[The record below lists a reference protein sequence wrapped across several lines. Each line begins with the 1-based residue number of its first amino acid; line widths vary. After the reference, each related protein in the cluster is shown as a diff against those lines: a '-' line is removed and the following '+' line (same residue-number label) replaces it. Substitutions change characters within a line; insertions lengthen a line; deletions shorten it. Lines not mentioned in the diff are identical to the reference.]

1 VSRSTPRSQ
10 AVRLGALAVTLVLPL
25 AACSGGGEEGDD
37 GAVTV
42 TATEA
47 ECTPSA
53 TDLDAGVN
61 HFRVTNKGQQS
72 TELYVLRPDGSIV
85 AERENIA
92 PGIVAQVT
100 AELAAG
106 DYTLRCRAND
116 SSDGVT
122 TALKVKGQAA
132 ASGDA
137 RLTSAMAAY
146 RTYVEKQSEASLA
159 LTRQFADAVK
169 AGDVEKAKS
178 LYAPS
183 RVGWE
188 SVEPVAESFGD
199 LDPKMDLREADL
211 EAGQTW
217 TGWHVIEKA
226 LWAGNTTEGMGPVA
240 DQLITDLQE
249 LVNRVRKVEITPTSM
264 ANGAK
269 ELLDEVAT
277 GKITGEEEAF
287 SHTDFVDMQAN
298 VDGARQVYTLLL
310 PVVKEKDP
318 ALVTRIDA
326 GFAKVDAQ
334 LAALRTGTGPADF
347 KPYTELTEDGRKTL
361 AADVNALAEP
371 LSGLAGA
378 VVG

>member
-1 VSRSTPRSQ
+1 VSRSLLLRATRLSSLA
-10 AVRLGALAVTLVLPL
+10 AVAVVLPL
-25 AACSGGGEEGDD
+25 AACSDGGDAGD
-37 GAVTV
+37 GAITV

-47 ECTPSA
+47 ECTPSS
-53 TDLDAGVN
+53 TDLEAGVT
-61 HFRVTNKGQQS
+61 HFRVTNKGNQA

-85 AERENIA
+85 TERENIA
-92 PGIVAQVT
+92 PGVVAQVT

-106 DYTLRCRAND
+106 EYTLRCRAND
-116 SSDGVT
+116 SSDGIT
-122 TALKVKGQAA
+122 TAFSVKGEAA
-132 ASGDA
+132 AEGDP
-137 RLTSAMAAY
+137 RLTAALASY
-146 RTYVEKQSEASLA
+146 RTYVEQQSRASLELAQQFRDA
-159 LTRQFADAVK
+159 LK
-169 AGDVEKAKS
+169 AGDVAKAKS

-188 SVEPVAESFGD
+188 SIEPVAESFGD
-199 LDPKMDLREADL
+199 LDPRVDLREADL

-226 LWAGNTTEGMGPVA
+226 LWQGNTTEGMGPVA
-240 DQLITDLQE
+240 DRLIADLEE
-249 LVNRVRKVEITPTSM
+249 LVSRVRKVEITPTSM

-298 VDGARQVYTLLL
+298 VDGAREVYKLLL

-318 ALVTRIDA
+318 DLVTRIDA
-326 GFAKVDAQ
+326 GFARVDAQ
-334 LAALRTGTGPADF
+334 LQSLRTGTGPADF
-347 KPYTELTEDGRKTL
+347 KPYTVLDDNGRRTL
-361 AADVNALAEP
+361 ATEVNALAEP

-378 VVG
+378 VVK

>member
-1 VSRSTPRSQ
+1 VSRRP
-10 AVRLGALAVTLVLPL
+10 VLLGALAAAALAVTLAGCGDPAGD
-25 AACSGGGEEGDD
+25 AAAAGNGTI
-37 GAVTV
+37 AV
-42 TATEA
+42 TATES

-53 TDLDAGVN
+53 KDLDAGVTQ
-61 HFRVTNKGQQS
+61 FKVTNKGQQS

-92 PGIVAQVT
+92 PGLVAQVT
-100 AELAAG
+100 AELSAG

-122 TALKVKGQAA
+122 TALKVRGTVTAHGDPRVTAA
-132 ASGDA
+132 
-137 RLTSAMAAY
+137 LAAY
-146 RTYVEKQSEASLA
+146 RSYVEKQSRASLA
-159 LTRQFADAVK
+159 ITGQFRDAVK
-169 AGDVEKAKS
+169 AGDVARAKA

-211 EAGQTW
+211 EAGDTW

-226 LWAGNTTEGMGPVA
+226 LWVGNTTAGMAPVA
-240 DQLITDLQE
+240 DQLVADLTDL
-249 LVNRVRKVEITPTSM
+249 VSRVRKVEITPASM

-310 PVVKEKDP
+310 PIVKEKDP
-318 ALVTRIDA
+318 ALVTKIDA
-326 GFAKVDAQ
+326 GFTKVDAQ
-334 LAALRTGTGPADF
+334 LAGLRTGSGPADF
-347 KPYTELTEDGRKTL
+347 KPYTAIDENGRKAL

-378 VVG
+378 VVQ

>member
-1 VSRSTPRSQ
+1 VLRRPAPPGA
-10 AVRLGALAVTLVLPL
+10 AVLAAAALVVAL
-25 AACSGGGEEGDD
+25 AACGGEDGAAAGD
-37 GAVTV
+37 GAVAV
-42 TATEA
+42 TATES
-47 ECTPSA
+47 ECTPST
-53 TDLDAGVN
+53 TDLPAGVTK
-61 HFRVTNKGQQS
+61 FQVTNRGNQS

-92 PGIVAQVT
+92 PGLVAQVT

-106 DYTLRCRAND
+106 DYTLRCRPND
-116 SSDGVT
+116 SSEGVT
-122 TALKVKGQAA
+122 TAFTVKGTVAA
-132 ASGDA
+132 QGDP
-137 RLTSAMAAY
+137 RLTAAMSSY
-146 RTYVEKQSEASLA
+146 RTYVEQQSRASLA
-159 LTRQFADAVK
+159 LTEQLRDAVK
-169 AGDVEKAKS
+169 AGDVEKAKA

-240 DQLITDLQE
+240 DQLVADLQT
-249 LVNRVRKVEITPTSM
+249 LVSRVRKVEITPTSM

-310 PVVKEKDP
+310 PVLKEKDA

-326 GFAKVDAQ
+326 GFQRVDAQ
-334 LAALRTGTGPADF
+334 LAGLRTGPGPADF
-347 KPYTELTEDGRKTL
+347 KPYTAIDENGRRTL

>member
-1 VSRSTPRSQ
+1 VSRSLLLR
-10 AVRLGALAVTLVLPL
+10 RLGALAATAVVVPL
-25 AACSGGGEEGDD
+25 AACSGGDDAGTGDI
-37 GAVTV
+37 AV

-47 ECTPSA
+47 ECTPSS
-53 TDLDAGVN
+53 TDLDAGVT
-61 HFRVTNKGQQS
+61 HFRVTNKGKQA

-100 AELAAG
+100 AELTAG

-116 SSDGVT
+116 SSDGIAT
-122 TALKVKGQAA
+122 SFKVKGQATA
-132 ASGDA
+132 QGDP
-137 RLTSAMAAY
+137 RLTTALASY
-146 RTYVEKQSEASLA
+146 RTYVETQSRASLELA
-159 LTRQFADAVK
+159 KQLRDAVK
-169 AGDVEKAKS
+169 AGDVAKARS

-199 LDPKMDLREADL
+199 LDPRVDLREADL

-217 TGWHVIEKA
+217 TGWHVLEKA
-226 LWAGNTTEGMGPVA
+226 LWQGNTTKDMGPVA
-240 DQLITDLQE
+240 DRLVTDLEELIT
-249 LVNRVRKVEITPTSM
+249 RVRKVEITPTSM

-298 VDGARQVYTLLL
+298 VDGAREVYTLLL
-310 PVVKEKDP
+310 PVVKDKDP
-318 ALVTRIDA
+318 ALVTRIDT
-326 GFAKVDAQ
+326 GFARVDAA
-334 LAALRTGTGPADF
+334 LKTLRTGSGPADF
-347 KPYTELTEDGRKTL
+347 KPYSVLDDAGRKTL
-361 AADVNALAEP
+361 ADDVNALAEP

-378 VVG
+378 VVK

>member
-1 VSRSTPRSQ
+1 VSRSLLLR
-10 AVRLGALAVTLVLPL
+10 AGRLSAVTAVAVVVPL
-25 AACSGGGEEGDD
+25 AACSGGDEAGTGEI
-37 GAVTV
+37 TV
-42 TATEA
+42 TATES

-53 TDLDAGVN
+53 TDLDAGVT
-61 HFRVTNKGQQS
+61 HFRVTNKGKQA

-85 AERENIA
+85 TERENIA

-100 AELAAG
+100 AELTAG

-122 TALKVKGQAA
+122 TAFKVKGQATTQ
-132 ASGDA
+132 DDP
-137 RLTSAMAAY
+137 RLTAALASY
-146 RTYVEKQSEASLA
+146 RTYVEKQSRESLA
-159 LTRQFADAVK
+159 LAGQLRDAVK
-169 AGDVEKAKS
+169 AGDVAKAKS

-188 SVEPVAESFGD
+188 SIEPVAESFGD
-199 LDPKMDLREADL
+199 LDPRVDLREADL

-226 LWAGNTTEGMGPVA
+226 LWQGNTTEGMGPVA
-240 DQLITDLQE
+240 DRLITDLEE
-249 LVNRVRKVEITPTSM
+249 LVTRVRKVEITPTSM

-298 VDGARQVYTLLL
+298 VDGAREVYRLLQ
-310 PVVKEKDP
+310 PVVTEKDP
-318 ALVTRIDA
+318 TLITRIDA
-326 GFAKVDAQ
+326 GFARVDAA
-334 LAALRTGTGPADF
+334 LKTLRTGTGPADF
-347 KPYTELTEDGRKTL
+347 KPYTVLDDAGRKTL
-361 AADVNALAEP
+361 ADDVNALAEP

-378 VVG
+378 VVK

>member
-1 VSRSTPRSQ
+1 VSRTALSSR
-10 AVRLGALAVTLVLPL
+10 ARRLGALSAAALVLPL
-25 AACSGGGEEGDD
+25 AACSGGDSDD
-37 GAVTV
+37 GAIAV
-42 TATEA
+42 TATDS

-53 TDLDAGVN
+53 TDLPAGVTQ
-61 HFRVTNKGQQS
+61 FKVTNKGSQS
-72 TELYVLRPDGSIV
+72 TELYVLREDGSIV

-100 AELAAG
+100 AELASG
-106 DYTLRCRAND
+106 EYTLRCRPND

-122 TALKVKGQAA
+122 TTVTVKGEATQH
-132 ASGDA
+132 GDE
-137 RLTSAMAAY
+137 RLTTALASY
-146 RTYVEKQSEASLA
+146 RAYVEKQSRASLA
-159 LTRQFADAVK
+159 LTEQLRDAVK
-169 AGDVEKAKS
+169 AGDVATAKS

-226 LWAGNTTEGMGPVA
+226 LWQGNTTEGMAPVA
-240 DQLITDLQE
+240 DQLVADLQV
-249 LVNRVRKVEITPTSM
+249 LIDRVRRVEITPTSM

-298 VDGARQVYTLLL
+298 VDGARQVYTLLQ
-310 PVVKEKDP
+310 PVVQEKDP

-334 LAALRTGTGPADF
+334 LAALRTGQGPADF

-378 VVG
+378 VVS

>member
-1 VSRSTPRSQ
+1 MSRFLLLRASRLSALT
-10 AVRLGALAVTLVLPL
+10 AVAVVVPL
-25 AACSGGGEEGDD
+25 AACSGGDEAGSGEI
-37 GAVTV
+37 TV

-53 TDLDAGVN
+53 TDLDAGVT
-61 HFRVTNKGQQS
+61 HFRVTNKGKQS

-100 AELAAG
+100 AELTAG

-122 TALKVKGQAA
+122 TAFKVKGQATA
-132 ASGDA
+132 AGDP
-137 RLTSAMAAY
+137 RLTAALASY
-146 RTYVEKQSEASLA
+146 RTYVEKQSRASLDLA
-159 LTRQFADAVK
+159 MQLRDAVK
-169 AGDVEKAKS
+169 AGDVAKARS

-199 LDPKMDLREADL
+199 LDPRVDLREADL

-217 TGWHVIEKA
+217 TGWHVLEKA
-226 LWAGNTTEGMGPVA
+226 LWQGNTTEGMGPVA

-326 GFAKVDAQ
+326 GFARVDAQ
-334 LAALRTGTGPADF
+334 LAALRTGPGPADF
-347 KPYTELTEDGRKTL
+347 KPYTELTEAGRKTL
-361 AADVNALAEP
+361 ATDVNALAEP

>member
-1 VSRSTPRSQ
+1 MSRSALLRATSLSALT
-10 AVRLGALAVTLVLPL
+10 AVAVVLPL
-25 AACSGGGEEGDD
+25 AACSSGDTD
-37 GAVTV
+37 GAIAV
-42 TATEA
+42 TATDT
-47 ECTPSA
+47 ECTPSS
-53 TDLDAGVN
+53 TDLDAGVTE
-61 HFRVTNKGQQS
+61 FRVTNKGKQA

-92 PGIVAQVT
+92 PGVAVALT

-106 DYTLRCRAND
+106 DYTLRCRPND

-122 TALKVKGQAA
+122 TALTVKGEAQAQ
-132 ASGDA
+132 GDP
-137 RLTSAMAAY
+137 RLTTALASY
-146 RTYVEKQSEASLA
+146 RTYVEKQSRASLA
-159 LTRQFADAVK
+159 LTQQFRDALK

-199 LDPKMDLREADL
+199 LDPRIDLREADL

-226 LWAGNTTEGMGPVA
+226 LWQGNTTAGMGPVA
-240 DQLITDLQE
+240 DQLVTDLEE
-249 LVNRVRKVEITPTSM
+249 LVARVRKVEITPTSM

-298 VDGARQVYTLLL
+298 VDGAREIYKLLT
-310 PVVKEKDP
+310 PVLTEKDP
-318 ALVTRIDA
+318 DLVSRIDE
-326 GFAKVDAQ
+326 GFARVDAQ
-334 LAALRTGTGPADF
+334 LQGLRTGPGPADF
-347 KPYTELTEDGRKTL
+347 KPYTVLDDNGRKIL
-361 AADVNALAEP
+361 ATEVNALAEP

-378 VVG
+378 VVGQ